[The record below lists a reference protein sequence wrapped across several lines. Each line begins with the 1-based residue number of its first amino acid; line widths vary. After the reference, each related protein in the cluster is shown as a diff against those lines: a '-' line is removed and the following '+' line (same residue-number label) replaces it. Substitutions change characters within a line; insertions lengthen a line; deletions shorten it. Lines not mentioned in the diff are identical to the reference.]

1 MQDAESLIKTG
12 TSLLEQGNLEEAI
25 AVYEQILQA
34 QPDNELIYLQIAETL
49 SLNNQLDLA
58 ISFYQKALPIKSA
71 ENSDGKIYDAIA
83 SFLFQQKQS
92 DLAIAYYQKASE
104 ISPKN
109 SDYYTRMGHLLRQK
123 NIEAA
128 ISFYYKAIEN
138 PPTHPHAYLALA
150 DCLAQQQKLE
160 EAVSSLQELMKTEMY
175 WVYPE
180 AKLKLGIILIQ
191 QGKLEDAMNLARE
204 MEKEGHKKD
213 SVQLYLHILNLIPF
227 YYKQELYD
235 IFQRVQYRSPL
246 YWELFHCQ
254 VMLMSGISLGQ
265 IEKEISVRFDNIA
278 RVISE
283 RRVLVD
289 CQKFKIYL
297 MRTDLMVGINI
308 WQNEKWEPH
317 VETVVINLLKPGSV
331 FVDIGANIGYYTLLA
346 SSLLQNSGKVIAF
359 EPNPLN
365 LQLIYA
371 SIVENRFSNITVYP
385 FAVSDSQQILGFST
399 ESSNGNVVS
408 EGNVSAVNNQMFVS
422 AIKGD
427 DLLLQE
433 KQINLIKLDIEYH
446 EPWALRGMDKTIK
459 KHRPII
465 ITEFHRKIVG
475 QEYLEQIKEYGYSLG
490 IIDYDSSIIEAS
502 DTDFIM
508 KYDGKGV
515 HLDLIAKPFE

>member
-1 MQDAESLIKTG
+1 MQDYEYESLIKTG

-49 SLNNQLDLA
+49 SLNNQPDLA

-83 SFLFQQKQS
+83 SFLFQQKQP

-104 ISPKN
+104 ISPQN

-123 NIEAA
+123 NIDAA
-128 ISFYYKAIEN
+128 ITFYYKAIEN

-150 DCLAQQQKLE
+150 DCLAEQHKLD

-191 QGKLEDAMNLARE
+191 QGKLEDAMDLARE

-213 SVQLYLHILNLIPF
+213 SVQLYLHILKVIPF

-235 IFQRVQYRSPL
+235 IFQRVQYRSPT

-289 CQKFKIYL
+289 CQKFNIYV

-359 EPNPLN
+359 EPNPL
-365 LQLIYA
+365 
-371 SIVENRFSNITVYP
+371 S
-385 FAVSDSQQILGFST
+385 
-399 ESSNGNVVS
+399 
-408 EGNVSAVNNQMFVS
+408 
-422 AIKGD
+422 
-427 DLLLQE
+427 
-433 KQINLIKLDIEYH
+433 
-446 EPWALRGMDKTIK
+446 
-459 KHRPII
+459 
-465 ITEFHRKIVG
+465 
-475 QEYLEQIKEYGYSLG
+475 
-490 IIDYDSSIIEAS
+490 
-502 DTDFIM
+502 
-508 KYDGKGV
+508 
-515 HLDLIAKPFE
+515 